1 MARLLREM
9 FILGLA
15 AVAFIYLINPT
26 AGIIE
31 LIPDV
36 VPIIGNLDE
45 AGAVLILVNTLA
57 YYGIDVTRLYG
68 RSDRKTSRELPTPK
82 S

>member
-15 AVAFIYLINPT
+15 AVAFIYLLNPT
-26 AGIIE
+26 AGVFE
-31 LIPDV
+31 LIPDI

-45 AGAVLILVNTLA
+45 AGAVLILANALA
-57 YYGIDVTRLYG
+57 YYGFDVTRLSG
-68 RSDRKTSRELPTPK
+68 RRE
-82 S
+82 